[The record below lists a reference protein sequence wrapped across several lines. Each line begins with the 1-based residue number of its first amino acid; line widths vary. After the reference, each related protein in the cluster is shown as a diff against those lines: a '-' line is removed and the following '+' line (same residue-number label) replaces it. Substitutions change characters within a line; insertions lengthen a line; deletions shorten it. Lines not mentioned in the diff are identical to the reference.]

1 MEALS
6 QLFEVLKE
14 AWYDIIC
21 WYILPQTQKGII
33 FRNGIYL
40 KDAEQGLHYK
50 RPCIFGIG
58 DQLSAC
64 DYITETTETDP
75 QTLTTKDDKEIVISA
90 IIKHK
95 VSDVKI
101 YLTEVMDVKSAI
113 VDVTMGKIK
122 RNVTSR
128 DWQECVDPSLDN
140 EITKQ
145 ARQEAKKWGVYIEEV
160 TVINLAKIKS
170 YRIIGS
176 SVFN

>member
-6 QLFEVLKE
+6 KLFDVLIE
-14 AWYDIIC
+14 AWYDVIF
-21 WYILPQTQKGII
+21 WYVMPQTHKGII

-40 KDAEQGLHYK
+40 KDASQGAHFK

-58 DQLSAC
+58 DQISSC

-75 QTLTTKDDKEIVISA
+75 QTLTTKDGTEVVISA

-113 VDVTMGKIK
+113 VDITMGKIK
-122 RNVTSR
+122 KNVMSRNWT
-128 DWQECVDPSLDN
+128 ECIDPSLDN
-140 EITKQ
+140 EICKQ
-145 ARQEAKKWGVYIEEV
+145 ARVEARKWGVQIDEV
-160 TVINLAKIKS
+160 TIINLARIRS
-170 YRIIGS
+170 FRIIGS
-176 SVFN
+176 STSF